1 MERHSSDISEVLID
15 HPTLPGRGV
24 DNMYGANR
32 IDDGDHSVVTVYL
45 EALGHLGTILGDLGG
60 ELSW

>member
-1 MERHSSDISEVLID
+1 
-15 HPTLPGRGV
+15 
-24 DNMYGANR
+24 MYGANR